1 MKEMLLYILYI
12 LVYLRKERR
21 KMSFKAVII
30 NPLELLDMLT
40 IAEKSSDRV
49 WS

>member
-1 MKEMLLYILYI
+1 MLLYILYI
-12 LVYLRKERR
+12 LVYLGKERR
-21 KMSFKAVII
+21 QMSFKAITI
-30 NPLELLDMLT
+30 NPLELLDTLT